1 MKRIQ
6 MSLAACAL
14 LLLAACGEPEA
25 EEQCTDAS
33 QTCSNNSAIV
43 IDATTCSDGEDVY
56 YLIDGTK
63 YTYEQL
69 SSIIEQSCNANSS
82 AMINEAGIAKMQSRM
97 SAISSRLMIQARAAA
112 GCE

>member
-1 MKRIQ
+1 MRKIQ

-33 QTCSNNSAIV
+33 QACSNNSAIV

-69 SSIIEQSCNANSS
+69 ASLISTTCNAGSS
-82 AMINEAGIAKMQSRM
+82 AMIDEQGIAQMQSRM
-97 SAISSRLMIQARAAA
+97 SVISSRLMIQARAAA

>member
-1 MKRIQ
+1 MKTIQ

-33 QTCSNNSAIV
+33 QACSNNSAIT

-56 YLIDGTK
+56 YLIDGAK

-69 SSIIEQSCNANSS
+69 ASLISTTCNAGSS
-82 AMINEAGIAKMQSRM
+82 AMINEEGIVQMQSRM